1 MKKTLSIA
9 LCALVILGP
18 AALGQPMS
26 VEAYLKQA
34 RAFIDL
40 KRYSEAEREYINA
53 SIQAEKLG
61 PRNPT
66 MIACLDE
73 FANFYV
79 SQGNWAKAEPL
90 FRRELDLR
98 RSLSG
103 DRCPEVA
110 QCKKQV
116 AEMYISE
123 GRYNEAESLLQ
134 ESVQYWDDV
143 IDQSSR
149 NPRSNSMKERLA
161 MADCLDDLARV
172 YRQTSR
178 VEQARQ
184 IEQRS
189 INIRQNPSD
198 VQ

>member
-1 MKKTLSIA
+1 MES
-9 LCALVILGP
+9 
-18 AALGQPMS
+18 
-26 VEAYLKQA
+26 YLKQA

-66 MIACLDE
+66 MIALLDE